1 MEIETRYSVRTEIPQ
16 ILYNDI
22 NEAKRK
28 AIEIRMSKATV
39 GLIFWNEE
47 YENSFLQYDLITRD
61 KLNEL
66 LSELD
71 NAEQTDV
78 IEWKSIV

>member
-1 MEIETRYSVRTEIPQ
+1 MEIETKYSVRTENPQ
-16 ILYNDI
+16 VLYNDI
-22 NEAKRK
+22 NEAKSK
-28 AIEIRMSKATV
+28 AIEIRMRKATT
-39 GLIFWNEE
+39 GLVFWDEE